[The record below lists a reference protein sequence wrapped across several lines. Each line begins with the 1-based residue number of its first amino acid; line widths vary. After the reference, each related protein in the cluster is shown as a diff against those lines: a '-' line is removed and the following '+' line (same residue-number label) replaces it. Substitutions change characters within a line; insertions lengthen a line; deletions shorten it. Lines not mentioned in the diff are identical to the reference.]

1 MKDQKRNHRNLFV
14 YYQKKYFDLNFI
26 HLSSAENKPDGNNKS
41 DQPGSRIF
49 S

>member
-1 MKDQKRNHRNLFV
+1 MKDQKRNHQNLFV
-14 YYQKKYFDLNFI
+14 YYQKKYFNLNVI